1 MVMAVTNYEKQVI
14 MSVNCCNLGFSR
26 LKSSDGLKMVRSEG
40 RRHESINN
48 NDREHYQYYQ

>member
-1 MVMAVTNYEKQVI
+1 MAFKKNYEKQVI
-14 MSVNCCNLGFSR
+14 MSVNSCNLGFSR